1 MIRSKMRALVLAATA
16 TAAIASAPASASAA
30 TPPVG
35 TSVTALPGGGWS
47 VSAWYFQ
54 WKASASVQWVA
65 GKGWVVTSSANGTN
79 VGASAGA
86 QAGTNPLQAAAQA
99 AAYAFAKQ
107 VAAAAKTP

>member
-1 MIRSKMRALVLAATA
+1 MIRSKMRALLLATTA
-16 TAAIASAPASASAA
+16 TAAIASAPAAA
-30 TPPVG
+30 VAAPAVG
-35 TSVTALPGGGWS
+35 TSVTPLAGGGWS

-65 GKGWVVTSSANGTN
+65 GKGWVVTSSASGAN

-107 VAAAAKTP
+107 VAASAKTP